1 MNAAFTQEAPDARE
15 MPGLPRQVPL
25 AGCSN
30 LRDLGGYLGH
40 GGRRVRFGRVF
51 RSASL
56 AMLTEADLAV
66 LGRLGLRTVCD
77 LRGERERARN
87 PSRLPEPPP
96 ETVLLPVEPT
106 VGASL
111 RDLLLRGEGTGEDV
125 LGLLARAYTAYAT
138 EKLPRFRALLALAAE
153 PARLPLL
160 FHCSAGKDRTGFG
173 AALLLTA
180 LGVEREEIMAD
191 YLATNRFWRRELAL
205 PPGTPPA
212 VAEALMRAHAGL
224 LEGALD
230 TAMRGFGSTEAFLAA
245 ALGLEGARLAALRDA
260 LLD

>member
-1 MNAAFTQEAPDARE
+1 MSAGAALSEDAAS
-15 MPGLPRQVPL
+15 LPRRVPL

-30 LRDLGGYLGH
+30 LRDLGGYRAH
-40 GGRRVRFGRVF
+40 GGRRVRFGRIF

-56 AMLTEADLAV
+56 ARLTDADLAI
-66 LGRLGLRTVCD
+66 LAGLGLRTICD

-96 ETVLLPVEPT
+96 EMVLLPVEPT

-111 RDLLLRGEGTGEDV
+111 RDLLLRGEATGEDV
-125 LGLLARAYTAYAT
+125 LSLLAQAYTAYAT
-138 EKLPRFRALLALAAE
+138 EKLPQFRALLALVAE

-173 AALLLTA
+173 AALLLAA

-191 YLATNRFWRRELAL
+191 YLATNRFWRGEHLL

-212 VAEALMRAHAGL
+212 VSDALLRAHAGL

-230 TAMRGFGSTEAFLAA
+230 TAMRGRGGTEAFLAA

-260 LLD
+260 LLE